1 MYIKTMYL
9 SGFTYWV
16 VGVGHCVER
25 TDGHGEL
32 VQDVV
37 VGVILKVKVYIYLQ
51 HTHITY
57 TLQ

>member
-51 HTHITY
+51 HTHIT
-57 TLQ
+57 